1 MYRILYVTSE
11 KKINEMMLE
20 YAKSLEIEMV
30 DEVVVPR
37 LENYE
42 VDEEVAEQKIS
53 QLDMKLYDAVICR
66 GGMEKVLRGFQNP
79 PIQIP
84 IIPVQF
90 LGATTFNM
98 MADVKNKHPEEFEK
112 PEVKVW
118 VLSHHPV
125 YIDPYA
131 MQVAFHAVVENKNVE
146 KQTKAELFQSAL
158 KNKVDF
164 LLCGPNNCLI
174 AKQYGIH
181 AYYNA
186 DVDETETINNTIRQA
201 IEVIHSIQQ
210 QRERAKM
217 IENIMD
223 YCFEAL
229 LQTDPSGRVIYFNEE
244 MRKLFECAPS
254 ELYGQYI
261 WDLIPDLEMA
271 DIRRVIENRENIY
284 SSMVEV
290 RQKQR
295 AIINLIPNIRN
306 GKCEGAI
313 LYLYQKTKIDTLD
326 MQLKQKSYER
336 GLYARYHFED
346 IIGQSEMMETCRFR
360 AKQFAR
366 HHANVLILGES
377 GTGKELFAQSIHN
390 FSLRKGNPFVAINCG
405 ALPESLLE
413 SELFGYVGGAF
424 TGANSKGK
432 KGLIEQAD
440 KGTIFLD
447 EIGEMSPEGQ
457 VRLLRVLEER
467 TITRIGDDRQI
478 PVNVRIIAAT
488 NRNLYQEVQKGKFRE
503 DLYYRL
509 NVLTLNIPPLRKRRE
524 DIELLVNHFLE
535 KYSRENEKHV
545 VLDAGAMEVLK
556 NYPWR
561 GNVRQLRNFCERLV
575 IISDRRVIGRE
586 LLQSQIQEIYQ
597 QENEE
602 IEETEL
608 STLKSGTST
617 AESDMVVAERREQ
630 DEETERQRILAEL
643 KLCLG
648 NRGETAKN
656 LHMSRA
662 TLWRKMKKYGISV

>member
-20 YAKSLEIEMV
+20 YAKSLEIVMV

-261 WDLIPDLEMA
+261 WDLIPDLERA

-524 DIELLVNHFLE
+524 DIELLANHFLE

-617 AESDMVVAERREQ
+617 AESDMVVAERQEQ

>member
-261 WDLIPDLEMA
+261 WDLI
-271 DIRRVIENRENIY
+271 
-284 SSMVEV
+284 
-290 RQKQR
+290 
-295 AIINLIPNIRN
+295 
-306 GKCEGAI
+306 
-313 LYLYQKTKIDTLD
+313 
-326 MQLKQKSYER
+326 
-336 GLYARYHFED
+336 
-346 IIGQSEMMETCRFR
+346 
-360 AKQFAR
+360 
-366 HHANVLILGES
+366 
-377 GTGKELFAQSIHN
+377 
-390 FSLRKGNPFVAINCG
+390 
-405 ALPESLLE
+405 
-413 SELFGYVGGAF
+413 
-424 TGANSKGK
+424 
-432 KGLIEQAD
+432 
-440 KGTIFLD
+440 
-447 EIGEMSPEGQ
+447 
-457 VRLLRVLEER
+457 
-467 TITRIGDDRQI
+467 RISRW
-478 PVNVRIIAAT
+478 RI
-488 NRNLYQEVQKGKFRE
+488 
-503 DLYYRL
+503 
-509 NVLTLNIPPLRKRRE
+509 
-524 DIELLVNHFLE
+524 
-535 KYSRENEKHV
+535 S
-545 VLDAGAMEVLK
+545 
-556 NYPWR
+556 
-561 GNVRQLRNFCERLV
+561 
-575 IISDRRVIGRE
+575 
-586 LLQSQIQEIYQ
+586 
-597 QENEE
+597 
-602 IEETEL
+602 
-608 STLKSGTST
+608 
-617 AESDMVVAERREQ
+617 AE
-630 DEETERQRILAEL
+630 
-643 KLCLG
+643 
-648 NRGETAKN
+648 
-656 LHMSRA
+656 
-662 TLWRKMKKYGISV
+662 

>member
-1 MYRILYVTSE
+1 MC
-11 KKINEMMLE
+11 
-20 YAKSLEIEMV
+20 
-30 DEVVVPR
+30 
-37 LENYE
+37 
-42 VDEEVAEQKIS
+42 
-53 QLDMKLYDAVICR
+53 AV
-66 GGMEKVLRGFQNP
+66 GALWSVY
-79 PIQIP
+79 
-84 IIPVQF
+84 
-90 LGATTFNM
+90 LGS
-98 MADVKNKHPEEFEK
+98 D
-112 PEVKVW
+112 
-118 VLSHHPV
+118 
-125 YIDPYA
+125 
-131 MQVAFHAVVENKNVE
+131 
-146 KQTKAELFQSAL
+146 
-158 KNKVDF
+158 
-164 LLCGPNNCLI
+164 
-174 AKQYGIH
+174 
-181 AYYNA
+181 
-186 DVDETETINNTIRQA
+186 
-201 IEVIHSIQQ
+201 
-210 QRERAKM
+210 
-217 IENIMD
+217 
-223 YCFEAL
+223 
-229 LQTDPSGRVIYFNEE
+229 
-244 MRKLFECAPS
+244 
-254 ELYGQYI
+254 
-261 WDLIPDLEMA
+261 PDLEMA

-524 DIELLVNHFLE
+524 DIELLANHFLE

-617 AESDMVVAERREQ
+617 AESDMVVAERQEQ